1 MGLILSKSDTDN
13 PMAHYH
19 LTPVSSNKK
28 TGAIPVSTS
37 STSTCPSACPFKAE
51 NGGGCYGLGG
61 PLAIHWSMVSQGKR
75 GGNLDAFLAQIKKL
89 PKGQLWRHN
98 QVGDLPGDDN
108 HIEWSELS
116 KLVAANKGKRG
127 FTYTHKPLTA
137 SNLLAIRG
145 ANAQGFTV
153 NVSTNGLAHAAQV
166 KTDFPD
172 LPVCVVVESDEKR
185 PHFKV
190 GEHTV
195 VTCPAA
201 IREGIDCASC
211 GLCQRA
217 ERPYII
223 GFPAHGVSKKKVNAI
238 VAA

>member
-1 MGLILSKSDTDN
+1 MSKSDTDN
-13 PMAHYH
+13 PMSFYH
-19 LTPVSSNKK
+19 LT
-28 TGAIPVSTS
+28 AVSTNRKVGPLPVTT
-37 STSTCPSACPFKAE
+37 TSNDTCPNACPFKAE

-61 PLAIHWSMVSQGKR
+61 PLAIHWSQVSRGQR
-75 GGNLDAFLAQIKKL
+75 GGDLDALLSSIRKL

-98 QVGDLPGDDN
+98 QVGDLPGEGDTID
-108 HIEWSELS
+108 LPAVA
-116 KLVAANKGKRG
+116 KLVAANKGRRG

-145 ANAQGFTV
+145 ANTNGFTV
-153 NVSTNGLAHAAQV
+153 NVSTNGLTHAAMV
-166 KTDFPD
+166 KSDFPD
-172 LPVCVVVESDEKR
+172 LPVCAVIASDEKR

-195 VTCPAA
+195 VTCPAT
-201 IREGIDCASC
+201 IRDDITCATC

-223 GFPAHGVSKKKVNAI
+223 GFPAHGVSKRKVDAI
-238 VAA
+238 VTAD